1 MPNIL
6 VVDDD
11 VAIRE
16 AVRDVLEAE
25 GYDVTTAANGREAL
39 GALAKGSAS
48 PPGIILLDVMMPVMD
63 GAQFLDAYTAD
74 TALPRVPVVVLTA
87 HEAKHAS
94 LFGSRVV
101 QYLKKPLAL
110 DDLLAVLERWYP
122 AAAPPPAQSV
132 RSDALTLPKAPPPK
146 DWGGARSY
154 YLNALDRFIQ
164 PRPGSPEPSVSE
176 LAWLLTRLESAG
188 FARRG
193 PHPWERL
200 ARMYL
205 AHHDPARLADR
216 LASYWLE
223 QGGMA

>member
-16 AVRDVLEAE
+16 AVRDVLESE
-25 GYDVTTAANGREAL
+25 GYEVTTAANGREAL

-74 TALPRVPVVVLTA
+74 AALPRVPVVVLTA

-110 DDLLAVLERWYP
+110 ADLLAVLERWYP

-132 RSDALTLPKAPPPK
+132 RSDALTLPKTPPPK

-164 PRPGSPEPSVSE
+164 VVGAAVGIHIEDLHREVGVLGVRRDVQRRRNRTADLGP
-176 LAWLLTRLESAG
+176 LL
-188 FARRG
+188 
-193 PHPWERL
+193 ERL
-200 ARMYL
+200 
-205 AHHDPARLADR
+205 
-216 LASYWLE
+216 
-223 QGGMA
+223 